1 MCTTSRSPAK
11 ARITVSDKGFAPL
24 RALGIIS
31 GTSMDGID
39 LALVETDGAAHVR
52 PLGGATLPWP
62 EAVHVPLLAV
72 VEQAR
77 AQSRDPGPCVGLEVA
92 LTDAFAGAV
101 RVFLDRH
108 GGPAPEVIGLH
119 GQTVWHRPKDGV
131 TRQLGDGARLAA
143 ALGLPVVDGFRQAD
157 VGAGGQGAP
166 LAPLYHAALAG
177 GLARPLAVLNL
188 GGVGNVTW
196 LGAVGE
202 VVAFDT
208 GPGSAAMDDLV
219 RARLGKPFDRDGAL
233 AASGRV
239 DPNLVGA
246 VLASDFFSTAPPKS
260 LDRNDFH
267 TALSAICGLENTADA
282 LATLAAVT
290 VESVAAA
297 RAHFPAPARRWLV
310 CGGGR
315 RNARLMNSLRSVLE
329 VPVDP
334 VEAVGWDG
342 DLLEAQCFAYLAVRS
357 LRGMP
362 LSLPST
368 TGVPQPLPG
377 GRLHDPA

>member
-1 MCTTSRSPAK
+1 MTSRSPAK
-11 ARITVSDKGFAPL
+11 AQITVSAKGFAPL

-39 LALVETDGAAHVR
+39 LALVETDGAARVT

-62 EAVHVPLLAV
+62 EDVRAPLLATV
-72 VEQAR
+72 AEAR
-77 AQSRDPGPCVGLEVA
+77 ATGTDPGPCAALEAA

-101 RVFLDRH
+101 RAFLDDRD
-108 GGPAPEVIGLH
+108 GPAPDLIGLH
-119 GQTVWHRPKDGV
+119 GQTVWHRPEAGV
-131 TRQLGDGARLAA
+131 TRQLGDGARLARA
-143 ALGLPVVDGFRQAD
+143 IGVPVIDGFRLAD
-157 VGAGGQGAP
+157 VAAGGQGAP
-166 LAPLYHAALAG
+166 LAPLYHAARAT
-177 GLARPLAVLNL
+177 GLERPLAVLNL

-196 LGAVGE
+196 LGDGADD

-219 RARLGKPFDRDGAL
+219 RARLGLPFDVDGAL
-233 AASGRV
+233 AASGRP
-239 DPNLVGA
+239 DAGLAAA
-246 VLASDFFSTAPPKS
+246 VLAAPFFARTPPKS

-267 TALSAICGLENTADA
+267 ELLAGISGLEDTTCA

-290 VESVAAA
+290 AGSVAAA

-315 RNARLMNSLRSVLE
+315 RNLHLMNTLRAVLE
-329 VPVDP
+329 VSVEP

-342 DLLEAQCFAYLAVRS
+342 DLLEAECFGYLAVRS
-357 LRGMP
+357 LRGLP
-362 LSLPST
+362 LSLPTT
-368 TGVPQPLPG
+368 TGVPQPMPG
-377 GRLHDPA
+377 GRRHDPA